1 MLVPT
6 WVTKA
11 FIAGA
16 HAVAGAVRAGA
27 ESTEVHELGARW
39 PREARAAAAAE
50 MQAVRVAGPIVL
62 ARGRG
67 ARVHLFLAGRAEVS
81 CQKTQTGER
90 VKNK

>member
-1 MLVPT
+1 MMVPT
-6 WVTKA
+6 WVAEA

-16 HAVAGAVRAGA
+16 HAVAGAVGTGA
-27 ESTEVHELGARW
+27 ERAEVHELGTGW

-50 MQAVRVAGPIVL
+50 MHTIRVAGPIVL

-67 ARVHLFLAGRAEVS
+67 ARVHLLLAGRTEVS
-81 CQKTQTGER
+81 CQKIQTGGR